1 MLKINKKIVIGI
13 SITVI
18 LFFAGIIG
26 WVFLQKQK
34 SLLPGRIIEEEKT
47 TEQLLQELT
56 PAQLK
61 VLTPEE
67 QKKLTELLKELT
79 PAQPKPLT
87 EKEQKELGELLKQ
100 LTP

>member
-13 SITVI
+13 SIAVI

-26 WVFLQKQK
+26 WVFLQKEK
-34 SLLPGRIIEEEKT
+34 SLLPEKIIKEEKT

-87 EKEQKELGELLKQ
+87 EKEQKELEQLLKQ